1 MKGESI
7 MRKTVVLIT
16 LFFICLILGQA
27 SLGFGQKFPT
37 KPIRYIVP
45 FAAGGG
51 TDIVA
56 RLIAKP
62 MEKELGQKIFV
73 ENMPGGSTKVGT
85 MALMEAKPDGYTIMQ
100 ASELTWL
107 GGYYSKLFDSKVW
120 EKLTPL
126 ANIALEPFGF
136 YFVRTESPFKT
147 WADLV
152 KFAKENPGKL
162 TCGITSRG
170 AYDIMGEDVA
180 KSFGI
185 QPLKRVPFTG
195 GGPAIVALLGGH
207 IDLHMGI
214 ASEAMPMLLA
224 GKVRG
229 LAFQTDKR
237 QPLLPN
243 VPTFKE
249 MGHEVIKVTATR
261 SIWGPPNMPNNIIDI
276 YSRAIEKSTKD
287 PEFVKPVEETFV
299 HTVEFRP
306 GSKMLDAV
314 REFDKQIGPRLAE
327 FSK

>member
-1 MKGESI
+1 
-7 MRKTVVLIT
+7 MRRTVVLIT
-16 LFFICLILGQA
+16 LLFLCLILGQA
-27 SLGFGQKFPT
+27 SLSFGQKFPT

-73 ENMPGGSTKVGT
+73 ENIPGGSTKVGT
-85 MALMEAKPDGYTIMQ
+85 MACMEAKPDGYTIMQ
-100 ASELTWL
+100 ATELGWL
-107 GGYYSKLFDSKVW
+107 GAYYSKSFNSKVW
-120 EKLTPL
+120 EELTPL

-152 KFAKENPGKL
+152 KYAKENPGKL
-162 TCGITSRG
+162 TCGITGRG
-170 AYDIMGEDVA
+170 IYDIMGEEVTKA
-180 KSFGI
+180 FGI
-185 QPLKRVPFTG
+185 EPLKRIPFTG

-214 ASEAMPMLLA
+214 ASEAMPMLQA
-224 GKVRG
+224 GKLRG
-229 LAFQTDKR
+229 LAIQTDKR
-237 QPLLPN
+237 LSQLPN

-249 MGHEVIKVTATR
+249 MGHDVMKVTATR
-261 SIWGPPNMPNNIIDI
+261 SIWGPPNMPKNIIDI
-276 YSRAIEKSTKD
+276 YSKAIEKSIQD

-306 GSKMLDAV
+306 PSKMRDVV
-314 REFDKQIGPRLAE
+314 REFDKQFGPRLAE
-327 FSK
+327 FGDR

>member
-1 MKGESI
+1 MK
-7 MRKTVVLIT
+7 KLAVLIT
-16 LFFICLILGQA
+16 LFLIMGQT
-27 SLGFGQKFPT
+27 SLTFGQKFPS

-73 ENMPGGSTKVGT
+73 ENIPGGSTKVGT
-85 MALMEAKPDGYTIMQ
+85 MACMDAKPDGYTIMQ

-107 GGYYSKLFDSKVW
+107 GGYYSQSFDSKVW

-152 KFAKENPGKL
+152 KYAKENPGKQL
-162 TCGITSRG
+162 TCGISSRG
-170 AYDIMGEDVA
+170 AYDILGEEAA

-185 QPLKRVPFTG
+185 RLFKRVPFTG
-195 GGPAIVALLGGH
+195 GNPAIVALIGGH
-207 IDLHMGI
+207 IDMHMGI

-229 LAFQTDKR
+229 LAIQTEKR
-237 QPLLPN
+237 LPQLPN

-249 MGHEVIKVTATR
+249 MGHDVLKITATR
-261 SIWGPPNMPNNIIDI
+261 SIWGPPNMPKNIVDI
-276 YSRAIEKSTKD
+276 YSKAIEKATKD
-287 PEFVKPVEETFV
+287 PEFVKTVEETYV
-299 HTVEFRP
+299 HTVEFRT
-306 GSKMLDAV
+306 GSKMLDPI
-314 REFDKQIGPRLAE
+314 REYDKQLGPRLAQ
-327 FSK
+327 FND